1 MGGGGGVALSGR
13 LPSSLVER
21 QAGLAQ
27 SNETLLASLDAGMP
41 HLGTN
46 TPTPDLSQLTS
57 DFSAL
62 NFEVPKAPMLCK
74 TRAPDTGSEAHQA
87 AWRG

>member
-13 LPSSLVER
+13 LPSSLAER

-27 SNETLLASLDAGMP
+27 SNDPASLDAGMP
-41 HLGTN
+41 HLSTN

-62 NFEVPKAPMLCK
+62 KFEVPKAPMLCK